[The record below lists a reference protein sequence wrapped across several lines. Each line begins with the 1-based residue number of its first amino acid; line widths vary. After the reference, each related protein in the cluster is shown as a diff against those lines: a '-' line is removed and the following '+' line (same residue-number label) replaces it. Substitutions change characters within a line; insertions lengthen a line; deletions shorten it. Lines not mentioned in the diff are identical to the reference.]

1 MAKKV
6 YDMTD
11 QERYTF
17 EEELTFLQLDDLDEA
32 EVKMLDQD
40 VVREVVLEEDFY
52 DIEDAIHYKEQ
63 YGIEL
68 NDEEE
73 DYLNW
78 ADKVDAD
85 LGLPI
90 MSSGFDY

>member
-1 MAKKV
+1 MARKV

-11 QERYTF
+11 QERYAF

-32 EVKMLDQD
+32 EVKMLDHD

-68 NDEEE
+68 NEEEE

-85 LGLPI
+85 LGPPI